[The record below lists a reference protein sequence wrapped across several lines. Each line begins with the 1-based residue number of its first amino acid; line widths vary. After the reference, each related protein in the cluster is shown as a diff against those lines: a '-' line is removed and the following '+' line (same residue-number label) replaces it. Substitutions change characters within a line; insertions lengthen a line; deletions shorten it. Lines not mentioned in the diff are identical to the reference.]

1 MVQPP
6 AANPPTFWVRAPRHS
21 SQIKNKTVRSPAQ
34 TASGPTALLEHR
46 NPKREKDP
54 QRALVSYRAASRRE
68 MASRTQAVASSTRS
82 SASEMSF
89 WTKRSTSVLSM
100 AMSKKVLRPPTSAFS
115 R

>member
-6 AANPPTFWVRAPRHS
+6 AANPPTFWVRVPRHS
-21 SQIKNKTVRSPAQ
+21 SQIKKGPLTCTNGERTDVSPR
-34 TASGPTALLEHR
+34 AS

-54 QRALVSYRAASRRE
+54 QEALVSYRAAFRRE

-89 WTKRSTSVLSM
+89 WTRRSTSVLSM

>member
-1 MVQPP
+1 MAQPP
-6 AANPPTFWVRAPRHS
+6 AAQIATFWVRVPRHS
-21 SQIKNKTVRSPAQ
+21 SQIKKNGPLTCTNGERTDVSPR
-34 TASGPTALLEHR
+34 AS

-54 QRALVSYRAASRRE
+54 QRVFVSYRAASRRE

>member
-6 AANPPTFWVRAPRHS
+6 AANPSTFWVRVPRHS
-21 SQIKNKTVRSPAQ
+21 SQIKK
-34 TASGPTALLEHR
+34 SGPPTCANGER
-46 NPKREKDP
+46 TDVSPRASNPKREKDP
-54 QRALVSYRAASRRE
+54 RRALVSYRAASRRE
-68 MASRTQAVASSTRS
+68 MASRTQAVASSTLS

-89 WTKRSTSVLSM
+89 WTRRSTSVLSM

>member
-6 AANPPTFWVRAPRHS
+6 AANPPTFWVRVPRHS
-21 SQIKNKTVRSPAQ
+21 SQIKNGPLTCANGERTDVSPR
-34 TASGPTALLEHR
+34 AS

-54 QRALVSYRAASRRE
+54 RRALVSYRAASRRE

>member
-6 AANPPTFWVRAPRHS
+6 AANPSTFWVRVPRHS
-21 SQIKNKTVRSPAQ
+21 SQIKK
-34 TASGPTALLEHR
+34 SGPPTCANGER
-46 NPKREKDP
+46 TDVSPRASNPKREKDP
-54 QRALVSYRAASRRE
+54 RRALVSYRAASRRE

>member
-1 MVQPP
+1 MAQQP
-6 AANPPTFWVRAPRHS
+6 AAQIATFWVRVPRHS
-21 SQIKNKTVRSPAQ
+21 RQIKNKTVRSPAQ
-34 TASGPTALLEHR
+34 TASGPTSLLEHR

-54 QRALVSYRAASRRE
+54 QGAFVSYRAASRRE
-68 MASRTQAVASSTRS
+68 MASRTQAVTSSTRS

-89 WTKRSTSVLSM
+89 WTRRSTSVLSM

>member
-1 MVQPP
+1 MVQLP

-21 SQIKNKTVRSPAQ
+21 SQIKK
-34 TASGPTALLEHR
+34 SGPPTCANGER
-46 NPKREKDP
+46 TDGSPRASNPKREKDP
-54 QRALVSYRAASRRE
+54 QEALVSYRAASRRE
-68 MASRTQAVASSTRS
+68 MASRTQAVASSTRP

>member
-6 AANPPTFWVRAPRHS
+6 AANPPTFWFASRATAAKSKNGPLTCANGERTDVSPR
-21 SQIKNKTVRSPAQ
+21 
-34 TASGPTALLEHR
+34 AS

-54 QRALVSYRAASRRE
+54 QEALVSYRAASRRE

-89 WTKRSTSVLSM
+89 WTRRSTSVLSM

>member
-1 MVQPP
+1 MAQQS
-6 AANPPTFWVRAPRHS
+6 AAQIATFWVRVPRHS
-21 SQIKNKTVRSPAQ
+21 SQIKKNGPLTCANGERTDVSPR
-34 TASGPTALLEHR
+34 AS

-54 QRALVSYRAASRRE
+54 QRALFSYRAASRRE

-89 WTKRSTSVLSM
+89 WTRRSTSVLSM